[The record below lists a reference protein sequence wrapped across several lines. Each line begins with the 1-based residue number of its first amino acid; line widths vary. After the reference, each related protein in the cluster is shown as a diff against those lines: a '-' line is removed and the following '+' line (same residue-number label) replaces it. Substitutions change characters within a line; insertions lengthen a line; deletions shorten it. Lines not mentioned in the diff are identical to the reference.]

1 MRIVRCFGAGA
12 IMVSILGVQARAAET
27 PETILIRKTIDNEKF
42 AKRRGNVEQMLAS
55 YGEDVTAY
63 EANGT
68 IDPRGWTV
76 SQENRAALA
85 RAFASQLQ
93 EKRFDFD
100 RVMSFILVLK
110 PQHEK
115 AIATTVDSG
124 VVIDKSTGESE
135 PLLEERLW
143 FFDKIEDEWLVS
155 GFVQNLGDSTT
166 VGVTRP
172 FDPVPELTELLEQ
185 EEEAWEAGSAG
196 SIAGLYNEKLTAYSS
211 ENEVNPATWK
221 IIFGHSEDWESWLT
235 KRLRNAKYEI
245 DRNVVYANVGSSG
258 QEAVAVT
265 RETVTTKYDKGPSV
279 HSLDRYVL
287 WLASRKGGS
296 WKINQVF
303 YDVGLPK

>member
-1 MRIVRCFGAGA
+1 MRIARCFGVGA
-12 IMVSILGVQARAAET
+12 VMVGILGMQARAAET

-42 AKRRGNVEQMLAS
+42 AKRRGNAEQMLES
-55 YGEDVTAY
+55 YGEHVAAY

-76 SQENRAALA
+76 SHENRAALA
-85 RAFASQLQ
+85 QAFATQLQ

-100 RVMSFILVLK
+100 RVMPFILVLT

-124 VVIDKSTGESE
+124 VVIDNSTGISE

-155 GFVQNLGDSTT
+155 GFVQNLGDATT
-166 VGVTRP
+166 VGTTRP
-172 FDPVPELTELLEQ
+172 FDPVPELSELLEQ
-185 EEEAWEAGSAG
+185 EKEAWETGSAG
-196 SIAGLYNEKLTAYSS
+196 SIAGLYNEKLAAYSGES
-211 ENEVNPATWK
+211 EVKPAKWK
-221 IIFGHSEDWESWLT
+221 IIFGDSEDWESWLT
-235 KRLRNAKYEI
+235 KRLGTAQYEI
-245 DRNVVYANVGSSG
+245 DRNVVYADLGASG

-265 RETVTTKYDKGPSV
+265 RETVTTKYDKGPV
-279 HSLDRYVL
+279 EHSLDRYVL
-287 WLASRKGGS
+287 WLASRKSGS